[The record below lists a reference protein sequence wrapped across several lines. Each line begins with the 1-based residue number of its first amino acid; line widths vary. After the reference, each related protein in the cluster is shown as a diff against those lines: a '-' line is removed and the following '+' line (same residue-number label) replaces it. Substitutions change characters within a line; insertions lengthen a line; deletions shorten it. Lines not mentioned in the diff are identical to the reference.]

1 MAFGSMDESGEYFGR
16 SGLTSIEIPG
26 SVIEIGDSAFS
37 HCDDIESVKISNGV
51 TVIGKNAFSGCY
63 GLTSIKIPD
72 SVTEIGA
79 YAFSWCTGLTL
90 QPMISSVYASSI
102 SDR

>member
-1 MAFGSMDESGEYFGR
+1 MFNAEKRSDTKIGYMAFGSMDESGEYFGR

-63 GLTSIKIPD
+63 GLTSIKI
-72 SVTEIGA
+72 
-79 YAFSWCTGLTL
+79 
-90 QPMISSVYASSI
+90 MNASTRI
-102 SDR
+102 AKIRPTT